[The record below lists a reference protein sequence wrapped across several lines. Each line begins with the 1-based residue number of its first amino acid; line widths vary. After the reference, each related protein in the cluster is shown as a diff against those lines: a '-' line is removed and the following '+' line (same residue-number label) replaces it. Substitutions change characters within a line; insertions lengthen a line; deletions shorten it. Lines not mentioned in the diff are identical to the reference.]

1 MEDDNLN
8 HKNRNKN
15 ESLSAIFRNRN
26 DLFTNHT
33 HIDNGTIFR
42 LNIVVQELKNMYDW
56 RGGRIAIS
64 CLHWAPHETGTG
76 SGRTV

>member
-15 ESLSAIFRNRN
+15 ESLSAIRNRN

>member
-42 LNIVVQELKNMYDW
+42 LNIVVQE
-56 RGGRIAIS
+56 
-64 CLHWAPHETGTG
+64 H
-76 SGRTV
+76 V